1 MISAL
6 GFTNG
11 SVRILDAFSLDD
23 VVTPYRYARD
33 AITHITFSHDSAFL
47 ATAVRF
53 KEYYRK

>member
-53 KEYYRK
+53 KEYI